1 MSTLSRRDF
10 LKVAGVSSTALAA
23 LCLTGCS
30 SNESSSSGGS
40 ASNEP
45 APTINEDAS
54 AYEQVQAENF
64 IAPEVS
70 IASGDPGSFYPLK
83 PAGGGKC
90 ILNEVYEPLFDQD
103 GPSGGLY
110 GVIGKEY
117 YWEGNDLY
125 AELYENVYDSA
136 GNPLTA
142 SDIVWYYK
150 QMVEEGYNTQKYPDY
165 FDDCE
170 VVDDYKVVFHAKPD
184 KVDVFQ
190 NDANL
195 FRGAALV
202 TQKAYEASADSMAA
216 NPVGTGRYKLV
227 EYTPGLSAVI
237 ERVDD
242 ADYWQKDLSV
252 VGPQH
257 AANVQKINYFFIT
270 EAAQVV
276 NALKTGQ
283 IDYASEISDTAAAE
297 FEASDEY
304 TVYRFYS
311 CRMFQTYF
319 NCLEGTPLND
329 INLRAAICYALNNDD
344 ILAAVGG
351 ETFARRVYEF
361 CIPDVQFYNED
372 CETWDSYYNTCD
384 LELAKEYLAKSSYN
398 GQTLKIFYFTGEHAE
413 MEEGIS
419 LCIGAT
425 LDQLGIAYD
434 ITPTTDVDNLN
445 VPVNGNW
452 DICCLTTGANGNAL
466 SLLTKMVSTMYEGG
480 YGNYYDDKLVEL
492 YTKFNSRTNASPEAN
507 AELQKYLIEQFYV
520 YGTLE
525 GILTDCWRSSV
536 VANAT
541 TKTFRTWTIPGAW
554 IYTE

>member
-1 MSTLSRRDF
+1 MSTMSRRDF
-10 LKVAGVSSTALAA
+10 LKAAGASGTALAA
-23 LCLTGCS
+23 LCMTGCS
-30 SNESSSSGGS
+30 SGGS
-40 ASNEP
+40 TPEAKSTEP
-45 APTINEDAS
+45 AVTINEDVS

-64 IAPEVS
+64 IAEKVS

-103 GPSGGLY
+103 GPAGDLY

-117 YWEGNDLY
+117 HWEGNDLY
-125 AELYENVYDSA
+125 AEIYDNVYDTN
-136 GNPLTA
+136 GNHYTA
-142 SDIVWYYK
+142 SDVVWYYK

-170 VVDDYKVVFHAKPD
+170 VVDDYNVVFHAKPD
-184 KVDVFQ
+184 KADVFQ
-190 NDANL
+190 NDSNL
-195 FRGAALV
+195 FRGACLV
-202 TQKAYEASADSMAA
+202 TQKAYEESSDSMAA
-216 NPVGTGRYKLV
+216 NPVGTSRYKLV
-227 EYTPGLSAVI
+227 EYTPGLSATI
-237 ERVDD
+237 ERIDD
-242 ADYWQKDLSV
+242 ADYWQKDLSM

-257 AANVQKINYFFIT
+257 AANVQTITYYFIT

-297 FEASDEY
+297 FEASNEY

-311 CRMFQTYF
+311 NRMFQTYF
-319 NCLEGTPLND
+319 NCLEGTPLHD
-329 INLRAAICYALNNDD
+329 INLRAAICYALNTDD

-351 ETFARRVYEF
+351 ESFARRVYEF
-361 CIPDVQFYNED
+361 CIPDVQFYNTD

-384 LELAKEYLAKSSYN
+384 LDLAKEYLSKSSYN
-398 GQTLKIFYFTGEHAE
+398 GEVLKIFYFTGEHAE
-413 MEEGIS
+413 MEEGIA

-425 LDQLGIAYD
+425 LDQLGVAYD
-434 ITPTTDVDNLN
+434 ISPTVDVDNLN
-445 VPVNGNW
+445 VPANPDW

-466 SLLTKMVSTMYEGG
+466 SLLTKLVSAMYEGG
-480 YGNYYDDKLVEL
+480 YGNYYDEKLIEL
-492 YTKFNSRTNASPEAN
+492 YNKFNSRSNASPEAN
-507 AELQKYLIEQFYV
+507 AELQKYLIENFYV

-525 GILTDCWRSSV
+525 GILIDCWRSSI
-536 VANAT
+536 VANAAI
-541 TKTFRTWTIPGAW
+541 KTFRTWTIPGAW